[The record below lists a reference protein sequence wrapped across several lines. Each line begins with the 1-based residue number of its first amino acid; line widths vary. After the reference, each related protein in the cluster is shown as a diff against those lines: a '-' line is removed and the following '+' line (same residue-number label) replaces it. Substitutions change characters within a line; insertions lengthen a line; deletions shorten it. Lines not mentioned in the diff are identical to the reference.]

1 MTPTLSDRLAA
12 HVLAGARS
20 LGLPDDDAALTPTA
34 LAAHGDFQTNL
45 AFRLAKARGENP
57 RALAERFLAALPN
70 DPALVASATVAGPGF
85 INFKVTEA
93 ALAADVGARLGDDL
107 GAPRP
112 GVGKTLVIDFSSPNV
127 AKRMHIGHLRST
139 IIGHALDGMFRFLG
153 WRVIADNHIG
163 DWGTQFGK
171 LIVGWDRW
179 RDDAAF
185 AADPIGELQRIYQR
199 FGEIEDPDG
208 ELATASRVATA
219 RLQAGDPELR
229 ALWRR
234 FVDASMVEFD
244 AVYAR
249 LGVRFDAVLGESAYE
264 AALAG
269 IVEKLLADGLAEVSD
284 GAVVVRLT
292 ADDGPGLG
300 EAPFLVRKADGAALY
315 GTTDLATVD
324 HRLATWA
331 PDLIAYVTDM
341 RQQLHFR
348 QLFAVCRRRGI
359 QVPFQHVGFG
369 LLRLPGGKTAS
380 TKSGV
385 VLNLVDV
392 LDEAVARARAVVDQ
406 RSDTLSEDERA
417 AIAET
422 VGVAALKYQD
432 LSQNPQS
439 DIVFDWDKSLALDG
453 NTAPYL
459 LYAHA
464 RCRSVLRRAGDAA
477 PGPVVL
483 VDPSER
489 ELAMSVARTPDVIRQ
504 AAAAWRPNLLC
515 DHLYGTTQAFSR
527 FWERCRVVGADVP
540 ADVTASRLTLVTA
553 TATSLR
559 TGLGLLGIRALD
571 RM

>member
-20 LGLPDDDAALTPTA
+20 AGLPDDDAALTPTA

-45 AFRLAKARGENP
+45 AFRVAKSRGENP
-57 RALAERFLAALPN
+57 RALAERLVSALPD
-70 DPALVASATVAGPGF
+70 DPSLVASATVAGPGF
-85 INFKVTEA
+85 INFRVA
-93 ALAADVGARLGDDL
+93 DSAIAADVGARLGDDL
-107 GAPRP
+107 DAPQPGA
-112 GVGKTLVIDFSSPNV
+112 GKTIVIDYSSPNV

-139 IIGHALDGMFRFLG
+139 IIGNALDGMYRFLG

-171 LIVGWDRW
+171 LIVGWQRW

-199 FGEIEDPDG
+199 FGEIPDPDG
-208 ELATASRVATA
+208 ELASAARVATA
-219 RLQAGDPELR
+219 KLQAGDPEFR

-234 FVDASMVEFD
+234 FVDASMVEFN

-249 LGVRFDAVLGESAYE
+249 FGVRFDVVLGESAYE
-264 AALAG
+264 PALPG
-269 IVEKLLADGLAEVSD
+269 VVEKLLAEGLAEISE

-300 EAPFLVRKADGAALY
+300 DTPFLIRKADGAALY
-315 GTTDLATVD
+315 GTTDLAAVD
-324 HRLATWA
+324 HRLATWN
-331 PDLIAYVTDM
+331 PDLITYVTDM

-359 QVPFQHVGFG
+359 QVPLQHVGFG
-369 LLRLPGGKTAS
+369 LLRLPGGKTAA
-380 TKSGV
+380 TKAGDV
-385 VLNLVDV
+385 INLVDV
-392 LDEAVARARAVVDQ
+392 LDEAVGRARAVVDQ
-406 RSDTLSEDERA
+406 RSDTLPEGERA
-417 AIAET
+417 TIAET
-422 VGVAALKYQD
+422 VGVAVLKYQD

-464 RCRSVLRRAGDAA
+464 RCRSVLRRAGGATL
-477 PGPVVL
+477 GPVLL

-489 ELAMSVARTPDVIRQ
+489 ELAMAVARTADVIRQ

-527 FWERCRVVGADVP
+527 FWERCRVVGDDVP
-540 ADVTASRLTLVTA
+540 AEVTASRLTLVTA
-553 TATSLR
+553 TATALR